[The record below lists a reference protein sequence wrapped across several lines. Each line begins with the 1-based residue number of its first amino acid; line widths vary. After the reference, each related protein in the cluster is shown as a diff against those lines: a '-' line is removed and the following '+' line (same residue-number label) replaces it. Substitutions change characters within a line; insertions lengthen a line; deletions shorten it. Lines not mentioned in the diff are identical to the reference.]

1 MPRLSL
7 SCITLALAF
16 AATPQVQA
24 QEPGSAVPHLKSTKG
39 IIEATPLNA
48 RPLAKLGFDPEALEG
63 LEVITADAKPLG
75 KVSEVKVKDGRIAV
89 IEVEAGGFLGYFAT
103 TYEIPADWLVKK
115 ADRVELLLGSD
126 VTFQFE
132 R

>member
-1 MPRLSL
+1 MHHFTPL
-7 SCITLALAF
+7 CIALVLVF
-16 AATPQVQA
+16 AAAPPVEA
-24 QEPGSAVPHLKSTKG
+24 QEPRSAIPQLKSTKG
-39 IIEATPLNA
+39 VIEATPLNA
-48 RPLAKLGFDPEALEG
+48 RPIAKLEFGPEALEG

-75 KVSEVKVKDGRIAV
+75 RVSEVKVKDGRIAS

-103 TYEIPADWLVKK
+103 TYEIPANWLVKK
-115 ADRVELLLGSD
+115 ANRVELLLGSD